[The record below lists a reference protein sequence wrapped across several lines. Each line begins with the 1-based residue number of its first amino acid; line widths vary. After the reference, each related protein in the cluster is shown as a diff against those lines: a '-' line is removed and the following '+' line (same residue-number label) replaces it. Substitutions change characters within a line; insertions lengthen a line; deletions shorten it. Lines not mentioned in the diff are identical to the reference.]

1 MRMLSGEQH
10 REFVLSQEEE
20 ANYLAAASEPLLS
33 DTGMRPEQCYRLQW
47 EYVTWVDGRH
57 GSLFVA
63 HGDGCCR
70 SLTADD
76 SKGQGAARNAQ
87 GRPRKA
93 SRSFPMARA
102 KQERSRGAVKPE
114 AASQSSESLQGL
126 SVRPI

>member
-1 MRMLSGEQH
+1 MLSGEQH

-87 GRPRKA
+87 
-93 SRSFPMARA
+93 ARA